1 MYIGRYPVISA
12 VFFLARGLIDPRRIP
27 FELTEIVAELFQI
40 ITSLICV
47 VLQVGIR
54 NQLYSFNVF
63 FNVKWGSP
71 LMSPEQYGFC
81 SPGSMVYHRVFP
93 MNTATNIGDKSII
106 LWKNL
111 QNIY

>member
-12 VFFLARGLIDPRRIP
+12 VLFLARGLIDPRRIP

-47 VLQVGIR
+47 VLEVGIR
-54 NQLYSFNVF
+54 NQLVSMFYFDL
-63 FNVKWGSP
+63 KWGSP
-71 LMSPEQYGFC
+71 LMSPEAYGFC
-81 SPGSMVYHRVFP
+81 NPGSMVYHRVFP

-111 QNIY
+111 QTIY